1 MDSKF
6 RLELMKE
13 RIKAWY
19 EYFDGK
25 PVNEWPMNMRA
36 WHAKT
41 SKDISELEA
50 QINNEKQGE

>member
-13 RIKAWY
+13 RIKAWH

-36 WHAKT
+36 WHAKVT
-41 SKDISELEA
+41 KDITELEA
-50 QINNEKQGE
+50 QFNHTNQGA